1 MVSTDHT
8 GDAANPYLVAFAVLA
23 PMGAVVTGVA
33 YLLTTQLFA
42 FLLGAGFLGALLS
55 TLGYGVRARL
65 AGDATPN

>member
-1 MVSTDHT
+1 MSSSEHA
-8 GDAANPYLVAFAVLA
+8 GDAANPYLVAAAVLC

-42 FLLGAGFLGALLS
+42 FLLGAGFLAALLS

-65 AGDATPN
+65 AGATPD